1 MDYRNFNVLDF
12 ISDENFQNWLI
23 HPNENSNNFWNTWLM
38 KNPEKRKTVDEA
50 RSVLLNIR
58 FKEDFPDNED
68 VESALQKLL
77 LTIYAP
83 NDGDS
88 ERRIYS
94 LGNKLRKIAAVFIGL
109 IIISGSFF
117 YYNWRF
123 AKITQSTQ
131 YGEMKTIILPDSSK
145 VILNSH
151 SSITYLKHWLKRHA
165 REVTLEGE
173 GFFEVNHLNKNANK
187 ILPNERFLVH
197 GQDLTIEVLGTAFD
211 VRQRR
216 GETEVVLQRGK
227 IKVSVRNSSKS
238 KIIMTPGE
246 IFTYDPTAKK
256 IILTTTAPENYS
268 AWKEKKLILNDPTL
282 EQIVNYLED
291 NYGKKIIIEDTSLK
305 ERKIEGPILL
315 TNLDDALF
323 IISTVLN
330 TDIQKKDNVLLI
342 RARKI
347 PE

>member
-1 MDYRNFNVLDF
+1 MDYKNFNVLDF
-12 ISDENFQNWLI
+12 ISDENFQNWVI
-23 HPNENSNNFWNTWLM
+23 HPNENSNDFWNTWLM
-38 KNPEKRKTVDEA
+38 KNPEKSRTVDEA

-68 VESALQKLL
+68 VQSALQKLL
-77 LTIYAP
+77 LTIQAR
-83 NDGDS
+83 NEGDS
-88 ERRIYS
+88 ERRIHS

-109 IIISGSFF
+109 IIISGSLF

-131 YGEMKTIILPDSSK
+131 YGEIKTIILPDSSK

-151 SSITYLKHWLKRHA
+151 STITYLKHWFKHHA

-173 GFFEVNHLNKNANK
+173 GFFEVNHLNKDTDK
-187 ILPNERFLVH
+187 ILPNERFFVH
-197 GQDLTIEVLGTAFD
+197 GKDVTIEVLGTAFD

-227 IKVSVRNSSKS
+227 IKLSVQDISKS

-246 IFTYDPTAKK
+246 IFTYDPTGKKMVLAK
-256 IILTTTAPENYS
+256 AVPENYS
-268 AWKEKKLILNDPTL
+268 AWKEKKLVLNDPTL

-315 TNLDDALF
+315 NNLDDALF

-330 TDIQKKDNVLLI
+330 TDIYKKGNLLLI
-342 RARKI
+342 RARKT

>member
-1 MDYRNFNVLDF
+1 MDYTNFNVLDF
-12 ISDENFQNWLI
+12 ISDENFQNWVI
-23 HPNENSNNFWNTWLM
+23 HPNESSNNFWNSWLK
-38 KNPEKRKTVDEA
+38 KNAEKSRMLDEA

-77 LTIYAP
+77 VRIKTS
-83 NDGDS
+83 NEGDS

-109 IIISGSFF
+109 IIISGTLF
-117 YYNWRF
+117 YYNWKF
-123 AKITQSTQ
+123 AKITESTL

-151 SSITYLKHWLKRHA
+151 STITYSKHWFNHA

-173 GFFEVNHLNKNANK
+173 GFFEVNHLNKNTDK
-187 ILPNERFLVH
+187 ILPNERFFVH
-197 GQDLTIEVLGTAFD
+197 GKDVTIEVLGTAFD

-216 GETEVVLQRGK
+216 GETEVVLQRGS
-227 IKVSVRNSSKS
+227 IKLSVRDSSKS

-246 IFTYDPTAKK
+246 IFTYGPTAKK
-256 IILTTTAPENYS
+256 MILAKAVPENYS

-315 TNLDDALF
+315 NNLDDALF

-330 TDIQKKDNVLLI
+330 TDIHKKDNVVLI
-342 RARKI
+342 RARKT